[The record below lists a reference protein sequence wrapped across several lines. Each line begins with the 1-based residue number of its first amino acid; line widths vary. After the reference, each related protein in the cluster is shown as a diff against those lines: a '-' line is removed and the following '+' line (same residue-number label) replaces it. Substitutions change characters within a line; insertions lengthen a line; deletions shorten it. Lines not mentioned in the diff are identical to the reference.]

1 MGLFRKIYR
10 GYLYL
15 AGSSKA
21 KCSYLRKQGAKIGKN
36 TTIHGGL
43 NTFGTEPYLI
53 EVGNDCLFAY
63 DVRLITHDGGTNV
76 LNRLYNI
83 EPRVDKMGK
92 IKIGNNTYFGMGAF
106 VMPNVTIGNNCI
118 VGAGSIVSKDLPDNG
133 VYAGVPAKF
142 ICSIEDYNNKCKD
155 TIIKRVPASQ
165 KKGYITQ
172 IFENKL

>member
-10 GYLYL
+10 GYLSL

-21 KCSYLRKQGAKIGKN
+21 KCNYLRKQGAKIGKN

-43 NTFGTEPYLI
+43 NTFGTEPYFI

-118 VGAGSIVSKDLPDNG
+118 IGAMSVVTKDVPDNMVMAGIPARAICTVEEYYNKSKDSLYPT
-133 VYAGVPAKF
+133 
-142 ICSIEDYNNKCKD
+142 KD
-155 TIIKRVPASQ
+155 LSREEKR
-165 KKGYITQ
+165 KY
-172 IFENKL
+172 FENHPI